1 MAEVNSLSGDLMTY
15 ISENYL
21 AFVDGSK
28 PLSEWDSYEKGLAD
42 IGLADFLAIYQE
54 AYDAYKAG

>member
-1 MAEVNSLSGDLMTY
+1 MTY

>member
-1 MAEVNSLSGDLMTY
+1 MT
-15 ISENYL
+15 ENYL

-28 PLSEWDSYEKGLAD
+28 ALWSEWDAYESGLMD
-42 IGLADFLAIYQE
+42 IGLESFLAIYQE